1 MFLIVLANL
10 AAIGFSTSILAY
22 YQSKAVPMAHP
33 GIFRIV
39 FVCVHVAMWG
49 INNYIFTPGTG
60 LLDILIVFLTIFQ
73 SGVFAEKGFRA
84 QSCVNMLVFICAVI
98 LTNYLIGLVAF
109 PVGEALGFTPEY
121 LAAKYDYG
129 NAIMSTLCAPT
140 LFFVLPP
147 AQRLMNWL
155 WRDPGKL
162 RNLLLFTSIPLSQ
175 LVSLNL
181 INRYLPQSGQSVGI
195 SVPLYIAACLSIAA
209 DVCAVVSIRKLQN
222 AAQTEAQLKTA
233 EQQLNVQTDYY
244 RQLQENILSVNQIRH
259 DLNNQLT
266 TAYRLL
272 DEGQNEEVR
281 RQLDVLR
288 TSIRE
293 KVGARYCGNLIVD
306 AVLDEKARRCRE
318 ENIRLSL
325 DAELPPQLPI
335 ESAHLCSAFS
345 NLLDNGIQGA
355 LESGAV
361 EKIIEL
367 RATVQKDCLV
377 IRCQNTAAPP
387 EKKDRSDPLRLHGL
401 GLDILDRL
409 AKAYDG
415 SFRTEYSSG
424 WFSSVLILHLPKE

>member
-33 GIFRIV
+33 RIFRTV
-39 FVCVHVAMWG
+39 FVCVHVTIWG

-73 SGVFAEKGFRA
+73 SGVFAKKGFRM
-84 QSCVNMLVFICAVI
+84 QSCVNMLIFISAVI
-98 LTNYLIGLVAF
+98 LDNYLIGLVAF
-109 PVGEALGFTPEY
+109 PVGEALGFTPEQ

-129 NAIMSTLCAPT
+129 NAIMSALCAPT
-140 LFFVLPP
+140 LFLVLPL
-147 AQRLMNWL
+147 AQRLMNRL
-155 WRDPGKL
+155 WRNPGNL
-162 RNLLLFTSIPLSQ
+162 GNLLLFASVPLSQ
-175 LVSLNL
+175 LISLNL

-209 DVCAVVSIRKLQN
+209 DVCAVVSIRKLQG
-222 AAQTEAQLKTA
+222 AAQTEAQLQTV
-233 EQQLNVQTDYY
+233 EHQLNVQTDYY

-266 TAYRLL
+266 AAYRLL
-272 DEGQNEEVR
+272 DQGQNEEVR
-281 RQLDVLR
+281 RQLDLLR

-306 AVLDEKARRCRE
+306 AVLDEKARQCQKE
-318 ENIRLSL
+318 HIRLSL
-325 DAELPPQLPI
+325 DAELPPRLPI
-335 ESAHLCSAFS
+335 ENAHLCSAFS

-355 LESGAV
+355 LASGAE
-361 EKIIEL
+361 EKVIEL
-367 RATVQKDCLV
+367 RTVVQKDCLV

-387 EKKDRSDPLRLHGL
+387 EKKDHSDPLRPHGL
-401 GLDILDRL
+401 GLGILNRL
-409 AKAYDG
+409 AEGYDG
-415 SFRTEYSSG
+415 SFRTEYAGG
-424 WFSSVLILHLPKE
+424 WFTSVLILRLPTE